1 MCTHLDILLNTIPT
15 IEGDVSEGSKKV
27 FLAFSKDMTSM
38 DNKIKMLSEEIKSV
52 KNDVADV
59 RSDVADVKTQVCNV
73 EGKID
78 SVLELVKSRFN
89 STVDEE
95 RLTGAMVNRIL
106 KSKKLWIGLVIV
118 MLLLVLAGTSIS
130 YFLDRAT
137 DVSILVDSVSKL
149 K

>member
-1 MCTHLDILLNTIPT
+1 MCTHLDTLLNTIPT

-137 DVSILVDSVSKL
+137 DVSILVDSVAKL